1 MKKIL
6 ITIFFLWCSAS
17 FSADKYT
24 TFTNEIFQKAQ
35 ADGKIIVINSWD
47 RWCPV
52 CKKQKRLLN
61 QAKTDFKDVLFL
73 TFEHKNNKE
82 IRKLLNIHHFST
94 IVFYKNGKEVGRG
107 IGDANKTRIYS
118 LIKKLNET

>member
-6 ITIFFLWCSAS
+6 ITIFLLWCSAS
-17 FSADKYT
+17 FGADKYT

-52 CKKQKRLLN
+52 CSKQKKLLN
-61 QAKTDFKDVLFL
+61 QAKKDFEDV
-73 TFEHKNNKE
+73 
-82 IRKLLNIHHFST
+82 
-94 IVFYKNGKEVGRG
+94 
-107 IGDANKTRIYS
+107 A
-118 LIKKLNET
+118 LIASNS